1 MEAHGSLEN
10 NPWES
15 KENPQVYD
23 QLKVFAEH
31 TRPSQHIL
39 GIVGGNEVPYKNR
52 QTQVETESDLRGIT
66 RPNTFCP
73 TRQHLPKDFAPNQ
86 NSLVR
91 NVPKQKV
98 QVPITNTPLKQS
110 QFWAY
115 PATLAPEPLTI
126 QTCYAPYK
134 Y

>member
-1 MEAHGSLEN
+1 MEAHGNFET

-23 QLKVFAEH
+23 QLKVFAENP
-31 TRPSQHIL
+31 RPSQHIL
-39 GIVGGNEVPYKNR
+39 GIVGGNEVPYLNR

-73 TRQHLPKDFAPNQ
+73 TRQHLPKDFQPQ
-86 NSLVR
+86 KSSVTR
-91 NVPKQKV
+91 DVPKQKV
-98 QVPITNTPLKQS
+98 TVPITTKPLPQS
-110 QFWAY
+110 QMWAY
-115 PATLAPEPLTI
+115 PATLAPESFTI
-126 QTCYAPYK
+126 QTCYAPFK